1 MHGIIMN
8 QLQRYVVAQL
18 GRDGWRELTHAA
30 GVERDTYNVG
40 EVYPD
45 PELIALVMSAVRHT
59 GTPLQALLQDFG
71 AFLAPALLRVY
82 APLIDARWRTLD
94 VIEHTEPT
102 IHTVVRMRIPG
113 AAPPALLSRR
123 VSATEVEIDYRS
135 ERKLCSVAK
144 GIATGMAA
152 HFGERISLHE
162 TECMHRGDS
171 RCLISVVLEEG
182 SVSA

>member
-8 QLQRYVVAQL
+8 QFQRYVVAQL
-18 GRDGWRELTHAA
+18 GREGWRELTSAA
-30 GVERDTYNVG
+30 GVERDTYSLG

-45 PELIALVMSAVRHT
+45 DELVALVVTAVRHT
-59 GTPLQALLQDFG
+59 GTSLPVLLEDFG
-71 AFLAPALLRVY
+71 VLLAPALLRVY
-82 APLIDARWRTLD
+82 EVLINPRWRTLD

-123 VSATEVEIDYRS
+123 VSPTEVEIDYRS
-135 ERKLCSVAK
+135 DRKLCSVAK
-144 GIATGMAA
+144 GIARGMAA
-152 HFGERISLHE
+152 HFGERISLEE
-162 TECMHRGDS
+162 TECMHRGDP

-182 SVSA
+182 SAST